1 MLTTSPLLYPP
12 EELAKFRRVEEKT
25 RLSRYGY
32 DCYAFAML
40 AAGHVDCVIEA
51 GVKAYDIAPL
61 IPIVEG
67 AGGVV
72 TTWSGGD
79 AAAGGDVIAS
89 GDARVHEAALA
100 LLA

>member
-1 MLTTSPLLYPP
+1 M
-12 EELAKFRRVEEKT
+12 
-25 RLSRYGY
+25 
-32 DCYAFAML
+32 
-40 AAGHVDCVIEA
+40 
-51 GVKAYDIAPL
+51 KAYDIAPL

-72 TTWSGGD
+72 TTWTGGD

-89 GDARVHEAALA
+89 GDKRLHEAALA